1 MRHVL
6 ETLIAA
12 LERGESAILGTIVRS
27 SGSAPRTSG
36 ARMVVLPDGSLT
48 GSVGGGALEGACQA
62 EAGKL
67 LADART
73 FTQLDFSLSAEMAAE
88 QGMVC
93 GGSVTVLLQKLEPAA
108 AALFRALESAY
119 SAGRRPLLF
128 TVLPSDSA
136 PPRLLTLGAGEDDQ
150 VPAALRQSLQGRN
163 ERAAFTVSHEGLDIF
178 VEPLVHPGIVHLVGA
193 GHVALAT
200 AHIAAF
206 AGFEVVVMDDR
217 EEFAN
222 TARYPEAR
230 EVRVLDSFNNCLTGL
245 GPDDYVVIVTR
256 GHMHDREVLAQALRT
271 GAGYIGMIGSRRKRQ
286 AVFTYLLGEGFRET
300 DLERVHNPIGLPIG
314 ADTPEEIGVSIVAEM
329 IQVRAQAGK

>member
-1 MRHVL
+1 MRRVL
-6 ETLIAA
+6 DTLISA
-12 LERGESAILGTIVRS
+12 LDQGESAILGTIVRS

-36 ARMVVLPDGSLT
+36 ARMVVLADGAIA
-48 GSVGGGALEGACQA
+48 GSVGGGAVEGACQA

-67 LADART
+67 LAEAKT
-73 FTQLDFSLSAEMAAE
+73 FTQLDFSLSAELAAE

-93 GGSVTVLLQKLEPAA
+93 GGSVTVLLQKLTPSAA
-108 AALFRALESAY
+108 ELFKRLRRAYFE
-119 SAGRRPLLF
+119 GRRPLLL
-128 TVLPSDSA
+128 TVLPFEGA
-136 PPRLLTLGAGEDDQ
+136 APRLLTLGAGEDSQ
-150 VPAALRQSLQGRN
+150 VPAGLRENLQARKDRAPFTLNQDGR
-163 ERAAFTVSHEGLDIF
+163 EIF
-178 VEPLVHPGIVHLVGA
+178 IEPLVHPGTVHLVGA

-200 AHIAAF
+200 AHIAGF

-217 EEFAN
+217 AEFAN
-222 TARYPEAR
+222 AERYPRAR
-230 EVRVLDSFNNCLTGL
+230 EVRVLAGFDSCFSEL

-271 GAGYIGMIGSRRKRQ
+271 GAGYIGMIGSKRKRQ
-286 AVFTYLLGEGFRET
+286 AVYAWLRGEGFTET